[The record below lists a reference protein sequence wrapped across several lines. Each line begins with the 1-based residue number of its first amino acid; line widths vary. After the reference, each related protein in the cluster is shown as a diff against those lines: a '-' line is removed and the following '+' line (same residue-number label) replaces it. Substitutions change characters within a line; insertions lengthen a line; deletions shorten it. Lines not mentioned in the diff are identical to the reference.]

1 MFLIRD
7 SVESRH
13 AKIIKF
19 LSEGEA
25 SISLLLAVI
34 DLERTLRRTILALG
48 STPTKEL
55 GQRLGNRSPNK
66 DPGKGPIGYRSSL
79 EGLNDAWKKEVQPR
93 LKRKLPN
100 DLARDWD
107 TVRKAFNLRNRLV
120 HGAQGPTKKDFAEKR
135 IKAVLAL
142 TRELHVIASKEG
154 HNLYKPVRRRLK
166 ERVS

>member
-66 DPGKGPIGYRSSL
+66 DPGKGPIGYR
-79 EGLNDAWKKEVQPR
+79 
-93 LKRKLPN
+93 
-100 DLARDWD
+100 
-107 TVRKAFNLRNRLV
+107 LV